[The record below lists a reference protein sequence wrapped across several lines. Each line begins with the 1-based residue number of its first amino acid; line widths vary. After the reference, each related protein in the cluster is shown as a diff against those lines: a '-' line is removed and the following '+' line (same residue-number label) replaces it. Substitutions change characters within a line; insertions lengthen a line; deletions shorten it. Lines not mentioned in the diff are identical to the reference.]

1 MPLGSLVEAI
11 AASQGRARSLC
22 IGSDLAARLGTAVAI
37 VHPGRCAALSQVHAM
52 EFRMTVR
59 PPKSLSPSHF
69 ASGAI
74 SALEYELLSERA
86 DALGR
91 HGLKV
96 EKAIAALQACEG
108 KETSPELR
116 ERLLDDAAD
125 AVWAFFIQREICGL
139 RDSRDAVRRYG
150 IPKAVMARLGIVR
163 RK

>member
-1 MPLGSLVEAI
+1 
-11 AASQGRARSLC
+11 
-22 IGSDLAARLGTAVAI
+22 
-37 VHPGRCAALSQVHAM
+37 
-52 EFRMTVR
+52 MTVR
-59 PPKSLSPSHF
+59 PPKSFSTSYS
-69 ASGAI
+69 ASGAL

-96 EKAIAALQACEG
+96 EKAIAALQVLDRN
-108 KETSPELR
+108 ETTPEQR
-116 ERLLDDAAD
+116 ETLLDDAAD

-150 IPKAVMARLGIVR
+150 IPSQVMARLGIVR

>member
-1 MPLGSLVEAI
+1 
-11 AASQGRARSLC
+11 
-22 IGSDLAARLGTAVAI
+22 
-37 VHPGRCAALSQVHAM
+37 
-52 EFRMTVR
+52 MTVR
-59 PPKSLSPSHF
+59 PPRSLNPSYS
-69 ASGAI
+69 AAGAL

-96 EKAIAALQACEG
+96 EKAIAALQTLERN
-108 KETSPELR
+108 ETTPELR

-139 RDSRDAVRRYG
+139 RDSRDAIRRYG
-150 IPKAVMARLGIVR
+150 IPNQVMARLGIVR